1 MTFSPSLEAR
11 FEKLLQS
18 YPAGRQ
24 RSALIPMLLYAQDE
38 IGAVTP
44 EVVEEVS
51 RRLNLKRL
59 EVDEVVTYYSMLR
72 EHPVGKYHI
81 QICTNIS
88 CQLTG
93 GEELF
98 QHACRKLGIGNKEAT
113 PDGLFSLEEVECLG
127 ACSWAPAVEV
137 NYDYHH
143 RVTPEALDRLIDSLR
158 KLH

>member
-1 MTFSPSLEAR
+1 MTFSQALEAR
-11 FEKLLQS
+11 FEKLIQS
-18 YPAGRQ
+18 YPPGRQ

-38 IGAVTP
+38 LGAVTP
-44 EVVEEVS
+44 ELVEEVS
-51 RRLNLKRL
+51 RRLNLKQL
-59 EVDEVVTYYSMLR
+59 EVEEVVSYYSMLR
-72 EHPVGKYHI
+72 DHPVGKYHI
-81 QICTNIS
+81 QICTNIT

-98 QHACRKLGIGNKEAT
+98 RHACRKLGIGNKEVT

-143 RVTPEALDRLIDSLR
+143 KVTPEALDRLIDSLR
-158 KLH
+158 ELR